1 MAVLPGLVLALK
13 ALCCILRGNAANTD
27 EETMTDT
34 PAFACDC
41 HLHVFGDPARYPPA
55 AQRAYTPVAATL
67 DQWRA
72 MAAPLGLQRLVL
84 VQPSAYGT
92 DNTCMLDALRAAG
105 GIARAVAVIDAATQ
119 EADLDAMAALG
130 VVGVRLN
137 LITGVSPDPAAIPAL
152 LRATASRI
160 ARLGWHLQLLA
171 QGALIEAVADIIP
184 TLGVP
189 VVFDHMAS
197 LHAALGPD
205 QPGLHAVLRLL
216 GEGKCWM
223 KVSGADHV
231 ASRRDAP
238 GEALPIMRALI
249 AANPDRVVWGTD
261 WPHIGPLT
269 NAGGGQL
276 VTYLALDHAAL
287 LATLRQAAGAAF
299 ARVLADNPARLYGWK

>member
-1 MAVLPGLVLALK
+1 
-13 ALCCILRGNAANTD
+13 
-27 EETMTDT
+27 MTDT

-67 DQWRA
+67 EQWRA
-72 MAAPLGLQRLVL
+72 MAHPLGLQRLVL

-92 DNTCMLDALRAAG
+92 DNTCMLDALRAAAG
-105 GIARAVAVIDAATQ
+105 TARAVAVIDDATPDA
-119 EADLDAMAALG
+119 ELSAMAAVG

-137 LITGVSPDPAAIPAL
+137 LITGVSVDPTAIPNL
-152 LRATASRI
+152 LRATAARI
-160 ARLGWHLQLLA
+160 APLGWHLQLLA
-171 QGALIEAVADIIP
+171 RGALIDTVAAIIP

-197 LHAALGPD
+197 VSAALGPD
-205 QPGLHAVLRLL
+205 QPGLNAVLRLL
-216 GEGKCWM
+216 REGHCWM

-238 GEALPIMRALI
+238 EEALLIMRALI
-249 AANPDRVVWGTD
+249 AANPDRIVWGTD

-269 NAGGGQL
+269 NEGGSQK
-276 VTYLALDHAAL
+276 VTYLPLDHAGL
-287 LATLRQAAGAAF
+287 LAVLHRAAGDAAS
-299 ARVLADNPARLYGWK
+299 RILADNPARLYGWK

>member
-1 MAVLPGLVLALK
+1 
-13 ALCCILRGNAANTD
+13 
-27 EETMTDT
+27 MTDT

-67 DQWRA
+67 AQWRA
-72 MAAPLGLQRLVL
+72 MAQPLGLQRLVL

-92 DNTCMLDALRAAG
+92 DNTCMLDALRAAAG
-105 GIARAVAVIDAATQ
+105 TARAVAVIDEATPDAA
-119 EADLDAMAALG
+119 LSAMAALG

-137 LITGVSPDPAAIPAL
+137 LITGVSVDPTRVPAV
-152 LRATASRI
+152 LRATAARI
-160 ARLGWHLQLLA
+160 AKLGWHLQLLA
-171 QGALIEAVADIIP
+171 PPALIDSVADLIP

-197 LHAALGPD
+197 VQAALGPD
-205 QPGLHAVLRLL
+205 QPGLQAVLRLL
-216 GEGKCWM
+216 REGKCWM

-238 GEALPIMRALI
+238 EEALAIMRAMI
-249 AANPDRVVWGTD
+249 EANPDRVVWGTD

-269 NAGGGQL
+269 NEGGSQK
-276 VTYLALDHAAL
+276 VSYLPLDNAAL
-287 LATLRQAAGAAF
+287 LAVLRRAAGDATNHI
-299 ARVLADNPARLYGWK
+299 LADNPATLYGWK